1 MAMDGLQTVR
11 VHAKRHFKAEF
22 CMDLVNFVYTSDVHV
37 FRCFLER
44 LFFVFDMHF
53 SVCTLSALQVFIER
67 I

>member
-1 MAMDGLQTVR
+1 MDC
-11 VHAKRHFKAEF
+11 KRYVCMLKDILKAEF
-22 CMDLVNFVYTSDVHV
+22 CMDLVNFVYTSDGHV